1 MSKSSEDNKSNAI
14 RYGEREIGDSDHR
27 PTRTAAASR
36 HAQFELGEYNDSP
49 RDEEMDG
56 TADVYGSVPSDKR
69 DMMRMGKDQEL
80 RVGDFQLRYL
90 LRTRIDMVSQRVFR
104 QVSLLSF
111 TAILMA
117 TWEFVLLA
125 CTQGLV
131 DGGRGGLF
139 WSYIWV
145 MFGYGFIV
153 ASLAEMSS
161 MAPTW

>member
-14 RYGEREIGDSDHR
+14 RFGEREIGDSDHR

-80 RVGDFQLRYL
+80 RVSGSW
-90 LRTRIDMVSQRVFR
+90 IWVSFSGLVLTLCYRECLDKSR
-104 QVSLLSF
+104 CCRSLLSSWQHGSLF
-111 TAILMA
+111 SWLVRK
-117 TWEFVLLA
+117 VLLMVVVA
-125 CTQGLV
+125 V
-131 DGGRGGLF
+131 
-139 WSYIWV
+139 S
-145 MFGYGFIV
+145 FGVTSG
-153 ASLAEMSS
+153 
-161 MAPTW
+161 

>member
-1 MSKSSEDNKSNAI
+1 MTI
-14 RYGEREIGDSDHR
+14 I
-27 PTRTAAASR
+27 
-36 HAQFELGEYNDSP
+36 
-49 RDEEMDG
+49 
-56 TADVYGSVPSDKR
+56 
-69 DMMRMGKDQEL
+69 L
-80 RVGDFQLRYL
+80 RA
-90 LRTRIDMVSQRVFR
+90 RIDTVLQRVFR